1 MKNINAN
8 HVTHLRNEYIT
19 KIFNIIKE
27 QNLGG
32 TLLSLKE
39 ADEFRCFQLVPTY
52 GEDSDI
58 IRYEQFEANEIEI
71 AENVYILGNNSEGSS
86 DCILLMD
93 LDINEIAIVLDILE
107 NKKYF

>member
-8 HVTHLRNEYIT
+8 HVIHLRNEYIT
-19 KIFNIIKE
+19 KIFNIVKE